1 MGKSIGRRTI
11 LRALAILP
19 AARISGA
26 LAASASHNAPYDFAD
41 PYDGLAA
48 YTKVRARLDGARV
61 AFWYTSHAIGQP
73 VGAAPKLLFAHEGIS
88 FHRIRIL
95 PDRTLEAVFADCSYV
110 LDPQTREVID
120 AFDNPYTKAINKP
133 RHQQPMVAPKLN
145 ITPGQSVNA
154 TFTFPPAVTR
164 DMRVR
169 APIISGDAVWFNDDI
184 LFFKPA
190 GLEEDDLP
198 AFLPQG
204 AMAQTELVTYRAR
217 LSDVQN
223 PALVSAPATFS
234 ITAFIPWSRWLEMSG
249 EPGGILTR
257 HMGRKLAS
265 LDEVPQWL
273 RRRLDD
279 EFPGYL
285 TDPGF

>member
-1 MGKSIGRRTI
+1 MSKSISRRQI
-11 LRALAILP
+11 LGALGILP
-19 AARISGA
+19 VVRIPEA

-48 YTKVRARLDGARV
+48 YAKVRARLDGARA

-73 VGAAPKLLFAHEGIS
+73 AGAAPELLFAREGIS
-88 FHRIRIL
+88 FQRVRIR

-110 LDPQTREVID
+110 LDPQTREVIE
-120 AFDNPYTKAINKP
+120 AFVNPYTKAVNKP
-133 RHQQPMVAPKLN
+133 RHQQPMVAPMLR
-145 ITPGQSVNA
+145 ITPEQAINTA
-154 TFTFPPAVTR
+154 FTFPPAVTR

-169 APIISGDAVWFNDDI
+169 APIVSGDTVWFNDDI

-190 GLEEDDLP
+190 GLEEEDLP

-234 ITAFIPWSRWLEMSG
+234 ITAHIPWSRWLDMSG
-249 EPGGILTR
+249 QPGGILTR

-265 LDEVPQWL
+265 LDEVPLWL

-285 TDPGF
+285 TNPGI